1 MSLKFTRVKVVLMQS
16 QSKGNE
22 MKINI
27 QILYSALRDPVKF
40 NKNMVA
46 KSRTIISQS
55 LVKIY
60 RLLWQRMDFY
70 SVLQK
75 NYTH

>member
-1 MSLKFTRVKVVLMQS
+1 MQS